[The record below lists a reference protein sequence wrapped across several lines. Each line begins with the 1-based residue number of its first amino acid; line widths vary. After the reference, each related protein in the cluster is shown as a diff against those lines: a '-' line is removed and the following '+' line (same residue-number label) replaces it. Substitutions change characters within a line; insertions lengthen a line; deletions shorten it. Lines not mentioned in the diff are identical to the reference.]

1 MRYDT
6 RYRSRSSLF
15 YSSFPNGVYWLIAAN
30 VAVYLV
36 YFFGSFFQG
45 DEIFRGLKLVP
56 RDVIRGAIWQPV
68 TYLFLHSLSGP
79 GHILFNMLG
88 LWMFGAPIEQTWGT
102 KRFVQYY
109 FLCGVG
115 AGFCVVVANLL
126 FGNPNVAVLGNK
138 GVPIP
143 KIPRGNFRILEDNVP
158 QTVTQFSMG
167 QAPMTVSL
175 VIEFSNRFQSYWGQ
189 GWYETLSAA
198 YGFTQ
203 TLRPDDYIAII
214 AYDLRTEI
222 LADFTNDKSKIQE
235 AMSRLRIPGF
245 SESNMFDAITDT
257 ADRMTKIEGRKA
269 IVLITSGIDTFSKLT
284 YDKTRKSLQESG
296 IPVYSIGILQ
306 LARQMAEARG
316 GNMIDFLQGDNELRT
331 FAKETGGQAF
341 FPRFMA
347 EMPNAFYAINQAL
360 RNQYSLGYSPT
371 NQARDGKFRKLTVQ
385 LVNPATNEPLKVTDE
400 KGKPIKYQII
410 AKAGY
415 KAPLPVE

>member
-1 MRYDT
+1 MKT
-6 RYRSRSSLF
+6 WIIGSVAAF
-15 YSSFPNGVYWLIAAN
+15 GLIAGLLAQEGPQQQ
-30 VAVYLV
+30 
-36 YFFGSFFQG
+36 GSETIARPRKKSDTSKPADSDPGNLPKIPSKLSPKVKEQAGSG
-45 DEIFRGLKLVP
+45 DVSFKAETNIVNI
-56 RDVIRGAIWQPV
+56 D
-68 TYLFLHSLSGP
+68 
-79 GHILFNMLG
+79 
-88 LWMFGAPIEQTWGT
+88 
-102 KRFVQYY
+102 
-109 FLCGVG
+109 
-115 AGFCVVVANLL
+115 
-126 FGNPNVAVLGNK
+126 VAVLDNR

-158 QTVTQFSMG
+158 QTVTQYSIG
-167 QAPMTVSL
+167 EAPMTVAL

-222 LADFTNDKSKIQE
+222 LADFTNDKGKIQE

-347 EMPNAFYAINQAL
+347 EMPNAFYAISQAL

-371 NQARDGKFRKLTVQ
+371 NQARDGKFRKITVQ

-400 KGKPIKYQII
+400 KGKAIKYQII

>member
-1 MRYDT
+1 MKMSNR
-6 RYRSRSSLF
+6 
-15 YSSFPNGVYWLIAAN
+15 WLVLN
-30 VAVYLV
+30 VGLAVA
-36 YFFGSFFQG
+36 
-45 DEIFRGLKLVP
+45 ILVP
-56 RDVIRGAIWQPV
+56 GMQAQEGPVQQGSETVAKPRKKGDTTRPADTDPGNLPKIPSRLGNKAKEEANAGTDVSFKADTSIV
-68 TYLFLHSLSGP
+68 
-79 GHILFNMLG
+79 N
-88 LWMFGAPIEQTWGT
+88 
-102 KRFVQYY
+102 VD
-109 FLCGVG
+109 
-115 AGFCVVVANLL
+115 
-126 FGNPNVAVLGNK
+126 VAVLDNRGM
-138 GVPIP
+138 PIP

-158 QTVTQFSMG
+158 QTVTQYAVG
-167 QAPMTVSL
+167 EAPMTVAL
-175 VIEFSNRFQSYWGQ
+175 VIEFSNRYQSYWGQ

-222 LADFTNDKSKIQE
+222 LADFTNDKSKIQG

-347 EMPNAFYAINQAL
+347 EMPNNFFAINQAL

-371 NQARDGKFRKLTVQ
+371 NQAHDGKFRKLTVQ

-400 KGKPIKYQII
+400 KGRPMKYTVI

-415 KAPLPVE
+415 KAPLPVQ

>member
-1 MRYDT
+1 MK
-6 RYRSRSSLF
+6 
-15 YSSFPNGVYWLIAAN
+15 NWMAAS
-30 VAVYLV
+30 VA
-36 YFFGSFFQG
+36 
-45 DEIFRGLKLVP
+45 
-56 RDVIRGAIWQPV
+56 A
-68 TYLFLHSLSGP
+68 
-79 GHILFNMLG
+79 LG
-88 LWMFGAPIEQTWGT
+88 LM
-102 KRFVQYY
+102 
-109 FLCGVG
+109 VG
-115 AGFCVVVANLL
+115 ALAQEGPAQQGSETVAKPRKKSDTAKPADTDPGNLPKIPSKLSPKNKDEAGGDVSFKVETNVVNVD
-126 FGNPNVAVLGNK
+126 VAVLDNK
-138 GVPIP
+138 GNPIP

-158 QTVTQFSMG
+158 QTVTQYAVG
-167 QAPMTVSL
+167 EAPMTVAL
-175 VIEFSNRFQSYWGQ
+175 VIEFSNRYQSYWGQ

-222 LADFTNDKSKIQE
+222 LADFTNDKSKISE
-235 AMSRLRIPGF
+235 AMQRLRIPGF

-257 ADRMTKIEGRKA
+257 ADRMKNIEGRKA

-347 EMPNAFYAINQAL
+347 EMPNAFFAINQAL
-360 RNQYSLGYSPT
+360 RNQYQLGYSPT

-400 KGKPIKYQII
+400 KGKPIKYQIV